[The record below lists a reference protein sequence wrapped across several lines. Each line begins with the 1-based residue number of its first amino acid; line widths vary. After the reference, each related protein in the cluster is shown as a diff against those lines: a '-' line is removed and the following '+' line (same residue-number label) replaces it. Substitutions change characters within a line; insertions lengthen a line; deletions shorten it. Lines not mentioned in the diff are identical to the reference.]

1 MASSGGSLN
10 TSLASYSNYSFPS
23 QFMGPPFGNN
33 TTTTN
38 PAAAQATNRS
48 NQDKASFSWELHQ
61 QLIHNKQA
69 ASSTDQFLPKF
80 KSFPPASLPISPPPV
95 SPSSFLAF
103 PPSLSPSVLLD
114 SPVLFSNSNVS
125 LHACRDVNHSSPAI
139 SFPVLILIRN

>member
-10 TSLASYSNYSFPS
+10 TSLTSYSNYSFPN
-23 QFMGPPFGNN
+23 QFMGPPFGN
-33 TTTTN
+33 TTTNN
-38 PAAAQATNRS
+38 PAAAQAANRS
-48 NQDKASFSWELHQ
+48 NQDKPSFSWELHDQ
-61 QLIHNKQA
+61 MIHNKQA

-80 KSFPPASLPISPPPV
+80 KSFPPSSLPISPPPL

-125 LHACRDVNHSSPAI
+125 LHACHSSPAI
-139 SFPVLILIRN
+139 SFPIY